1 MSIIPKTWHSS
12 WNAFMTESIIEE
24 LKEIESKIGKNIYPE
39 EKNVLRFLNND
50 LNNVKCIIV
59 GMDPYPS
66 SFSKNGKEIPI
77 ATGRSFEV
85 QNIEN
90 WQQKFKQSSL
100 RNILKTIYYNKTGQ
114 KKSMEELRDMI
125 EKKEFCIKQPKEWF
139 DSLEN
144 QGVLFLNA
152 SLTVEPG
159 KPDSHRK
166 IWNKF
171 MTKLIK
177 YISQNKNIKWLLW
190 GDKAKTRVLPIIDE
204 STAIISQH
212 PRLDGFVKENCFK
225 EIKEI
230 NWYG

>member
-1 MSIIPKTWHSS
+1 M
-12 WNAFMTESIIEE
+12 
-24 LKEIESKIGKNIYPE
+24 
-39 EKNVLRFLNND
+39 
-50 LNNVKCIIV
+50 
-59 GMDPYPS
+59 
-66 SFSKNGKEIPI
+66 
-77 ATGRSFEV
+77 
-85 QNIEN
+85 
-90 WQQKFKQSSL
+90 
-100 RNILKTIYYNKTGQ
+100 
-114 KKSMEELRDMI
+114 
-125 EKKEFCIKQPKEWF
+125 
-139 DSLEN
+139 EN

-166 IWNKF
+166 IWDKF

>member
-12 WNAFMTESIIEE
+12 WNAFMTDSIIEE

-66 SFSKNGKEIPI
+66 SFSINGKEIPI

-125 EKKEFCIKQPKEWF
+125 EKKEFCIKQPKDWF

-166 IWNKF
+166 IWDKF